1 MPAAVGNYIG
11 PGLKRE
17 LAQEHI
23 SMIAF
28 SANIGFGFT
37 INSGRILRLVGPGGA
52 TLAYVIASLIVV
64 LLISPF
70 VEMASVVNLI
80 GPLWELPTGLVD
92 SVLGPTLGFMFLF
105 TFVTVY
111 PEELVMTAQ
120 LAAFDYQPH
129 PSLGQ
134 HIPTVKW
141 ENISKASPVIWI
153 ALAWSTSAAVNL
165 LKIKWYGRC
174 EYVFG
179 AFKLISLVILILAQ
193 IAINVA
199 GKGTVVHKVNIGP
212 GETGRTVSMQIAQ
225 TPPASLQSLSKL
237 AMPSMIPTATPTT
250 VTPLPSLACGS
261 ALVPIAARE
270 AKDPRRGLKSAN
282 RKSLFRVC
290 VLYCIGIFAVSF
302 NVPYD
307 HPQLRPFQS
316 HQLSTSVNSPIMIA
330 IVESGYIR
338 LAHFTN
344 FFFVFATWSCAT
356 STLFISS
363 RVLYSLAMNNKLPFN
378 QLNYRLKTTTAD
390 GVPRNAVYAAALSG
404 LLGFLGA
411 GKKPQMALDAL
422 TAIGT
427 NCWLIVFA
435 CLSFTFHYYYK
446 HLRRRNDVLQGTN
459 PAFNR
464 DSGRANS
471 VPLQD
476 MSPNPSLQ
484 DINPN
489 QQNPNGQQPAQLPDQ
504 NNRVYAYRTNCQPER
519 AWGGIFICLLMLIF
533 GGWWVW
539 LKPRRLPDEIISN
552 YLAHVFFLFLYA
564 GIRIYRRHNLGPGR
578 SGLVPD
584 NTLLLNNDH
593 LFVAAERER
602 EETGSWWWRAPKVV
616 LQWFFW

>member
-1 MPAAVGNYIG
+1 MPAAVVNYIG
-11 PGLKRE
+11 PGLRRE

-28 SANIGFGFT
+28 SANLGFGFT

-70 VEMASVVNLI
+70 VEMASVVNLT

-111 PEELVMTAQ
+111 PQELVMTAK

-134 HIPTVKW
+134 HIPAVKW
-141 ENISKASPVIWI
+141 ENISNASPLIWI
-153 ALAWSTSAAVNL
+153 ALAWSTTAAVNL
-165 LKIKWYGRC
+165 LKIKWYGKC

-199 GKGTVVHKVNIGP
+199 GKVNMGP
-212 GETGRTVSMQIAQ
+212 GETGRTASMQIAQ
-225 TPPASLQSLSKL
+225 TPPASLQTLSKL
-237 AMPSMIPTATPTT
+237 AMSSMIPTATPTT
-250 VTPLPSLACGS
+250 VTPLPSLACAS
-261 ALVPIAARE
+261 ALVPIAAPE
-270 AKDPRRGLKSAN
+270 AEDPRRGLKSAN

-316 HQLSTSVNSPIMIA
+316 PQLSTSVNSPIMIA

-363 RVLYSLAMNNKLPFN
+363 RVLYSLAENNKLPFR
-378 QLNYRLKTTTAD
+378 QLNYRLSTTTVD
-390 GVPRNAVYAAALSG
+390 GVPKNAVYAAALSG

-435 CLSFTFHYYYK
+435 GLSLTFHYYYM

-471 VPLQD
+471 VPLQVI
-476 MSPNPSLQ
+476 SPNPALQ
-484 DINPN
+484 NINPN
-489 QQNPNGQQPAQLPDQ
+489 QQYPNGQQPAQLPHQ
-504 NNRVYAYRTNCQPER
+504 NNMVYAYRTNFQPER
-519 AWGGIFICLLMLIF
+519 AWVGIFICLLMLIF

-539 LKPRRLPDEIISN
+539 LKPRRLPDEIISL
-552 YLAHVFFLFLYA
+552 YLAHTFFLFLYA
-564 GIRIYRRHNLGPGR
+564 GIRIYRRHYLGPGR

-584 NTLLLNNDH
+584 NTILLNNDH
-593 LFVAAERER
+593 LFVAAEREG
-602 EETGSWWWRAPKVV
+602 EETGNWWWRALKVV
-616 LQWFFW
+616 FEWFFW